1 MGFVGQKLKDL
12 DTLQLS
18 GAGLIPKAAPCM
30 GVGVWVG
37 EGMGRCG
44 YGWAKAWV

>member
-1 MGFVGQKLKDL
+1 MGQKLKDL

-37 EGMGRCG
+37 WAWVGVGMGGERH
-44 YGWAKAWV
+44 GWE